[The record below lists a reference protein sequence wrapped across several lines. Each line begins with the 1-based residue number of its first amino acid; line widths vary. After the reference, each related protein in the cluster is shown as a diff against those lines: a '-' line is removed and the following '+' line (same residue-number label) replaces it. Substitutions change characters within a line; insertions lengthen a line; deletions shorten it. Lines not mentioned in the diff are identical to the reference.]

1 MPGQKS
7 PDPPTIKAG
16 KGQGLGQGSYCSSL
30 GPLGNRSLNMDK
42 EGMLRKPHPAQR
54 EVTCGEY
61 TYELGGCPGSTTY
74 GMSLWWLQLKQGK
87 QPSPN
92 SLN

>member
-1 MPGQKS
+1 MPRQKS

-61 TYELGGCPGSTTY
+61 TYCMNWVDARAVQHMECHCGGS
-74 GMSLWWLQLKQGK
+74 
-87 QPSPN
+87 
-92 SLN
+92 SLNRGNSPA